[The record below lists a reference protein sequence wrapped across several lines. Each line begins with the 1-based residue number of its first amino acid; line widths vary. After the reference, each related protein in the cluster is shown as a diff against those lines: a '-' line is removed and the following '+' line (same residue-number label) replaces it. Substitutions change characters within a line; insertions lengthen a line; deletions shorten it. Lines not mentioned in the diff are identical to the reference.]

1 MADSFYIPIALSREI
16 ERLANLDYGGNQSAL
31 VTEKLSTAL
40 GIPLPEEV
48 LSTQEH
54 ELQTA

>member
-1 MADSFYIPIALSREI
+1 MADSFYIPITLSHEI
-16 ERLANLDYGGNQSAL
+16 ERLANMDYGGNKSAL
-31 VTEKLSTAL
+31 VTEKLANAL